1 MRRNWLALGALAGI
15 AVLLTAGFAD
25 AKLKTVS
32 KSTTITTGAPT
43 VKARCPTGSEAVS
56 GGFANPDFDPSP
68 STPQIFPF
76 NSLRGGDRVWK
87 ASGFNMESESGTFTV
102 FGYCDRHEPGLK
114 AKSKETTLAPG
125 ELGSATARCPRE
137 SEAVSGGFS
146 NPDFGNFVSPSADIM
161 PSTSKRVGGRSWKAT
176 GYNRGD
182 ADGTFVALAYCD
194 KHQPGLST
202 RSKDVS
208 ILSEETGSVTAKCPK
223 GRGAVAGGF
232 DGHAIDT
239 IPIGSRGAFTYTSKR
254 RITRGWKA
262 SAQAFGDST
271 LTSYAYC
278 KRAG

>member
-1 MRRNWLALGALAGI
+1 MRRRWLALGAVAGI
-15 AVLLTAGFAD
+15 AVLFTAGFAA

-87 ASGFNMESESGTFTV
+87 ASGFNQESESGTFTV

-125 ELGSATARCPRE
+125 ELGSATARCPRG

-146 NPDFGNFVSPSADIM
+146 NPDFGNFVSPSADIL
-161 PSTSKRVGGRSWKAT
+161 PTRSKRVGERRWKAT
-176 GYNRGD
+176 GYNQGD
-182 ADGTFVALAYCD
+182 APGILVAFAYCD
-194 KHQPGLST
+194 KLQPGLST
-202 RSKDVS
+202 RSKDVQ
-208 ILSEETGSVTAKCPK
+208 ITSEATGSATAKCPK
-223 GRGAVAGGF
+223 GHGAVAGGF
-232 DGHAIDT
+232 DGHAVDT
-239 IPIGSRGAFTYTSKR
+239 IPIGARGAFTYTSKR

-271 LTSYAYC
+271 LTSFAYC
-278 KRAG
+278 KK